1 MSPTP
6 LHPLALTIAG
16 SDSGGGAGV
25 QADLRTFWSLGVR
38 GASAITALT
47 CQNNREIIGVQAARP
62 RIVALQIQAVC
73 SETRPAAVK
82 TGMLA
87 NASIVAAVAC
97 ELSRWRLKN
106 VVVDPVM
113 VSSSG
118 HRLLSAQAVAVLR
131 DKLLPLAA
139 LVTPNLDETRV
150 LLGGEPIR
158 NIRQM
163 RESARQLSASIDA
176 AVLIKG
182 GHLPEGE
189 PAVDVLCKGGK
200 LHEFRAPRA
209 AAVKIHGSGCI
220 YSAAIAAWLARGA
233 GLVEAVTRAKSYMTQ
248 QFRNRRR
255 V

>member
-1 MSPTP
+1 MPSTTP
-6 LHPLALTIAG
+6 HPLALTIAG
-16 SDSGGGAGV
+16 SDSCGGAGV
-25 QADLRTFWSLGVR
+25 QADLRTFWALGVR

-47 CQNNREIIGVQAARP
+47 CQNEREVIGVQAARSK
-62 RIVALQIQAVC
+62 IVSLQIQAVC
-73 SETRPAAVK
+73 DEARPAAVK

-87 NASIVAAVAC
+87 NATIVAAVAR
-97 ELSRWRLKN
+97 ELARWRLKN

-113 VSSSG
+113 ISSSG
-118 HRLLSAQAVAVLR
+118 HRLLSARAVATLR
-131 DKLLPLAA
+131 DKLLPLAT
-139 LVTPNLDETRV
+139 LVTPNLDEARV

-158 NIRQM
+158 SVRQM
-163 RESARQLSASIDA
+163 RESAKRLSARMGV

-189 PAVDVLCKGGK
+189 PAVDVLCESGR

-209 AAVKIHGSGCI
+209 AKVKIHGSGCI

-233 GLVEAVTRAKSYMTQ
+233 SLVEAVTRAKSYVTQ

-255 V
+255 A